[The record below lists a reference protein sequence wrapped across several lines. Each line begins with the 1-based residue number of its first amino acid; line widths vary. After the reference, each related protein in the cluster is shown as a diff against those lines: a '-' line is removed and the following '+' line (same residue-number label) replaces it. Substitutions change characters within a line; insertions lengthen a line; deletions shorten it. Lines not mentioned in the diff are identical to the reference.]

1 MIIILTATRG
11 YHNKIILIILIIRA
25 ALDVCNSLINQ
36 RKLAKHLQYST
47 IIDEILKNIK
57 SYLLNYASLFMLYKD
72 VLDHLPVCIQLKLKQ
87 TKKISK
93 LSYIR
98 KLTQERI
105 DYFLADLD
113 NKLYSQEMENN
124 NVLTKLLDTRNC
136 SWNFQSR

>member
-1 MIIILTATRG
+1 
-11 YHNKIILIILIIRA
+11 
-25 ALDVCNSLINQ
+25 
-36 RKLAKHLQYST
+36 
-47 IIDEILKNIK
+47 
-57 SYLLNYASLFMLYKD
+57 MLYKD

-113 NKLYSQEMENN
+113 NMLYSQEMENN

>member
-11 YHNKIILIILIIRA
+11 YHNKIILIILVIRA
-25 ALDVCNSLINQ
+25 ALDVYNSLINQ

-72 VLDHLPVCIQLKLKQ
+72 VLDHLPVCFQLKLKQ

-93 LSYIR
+93 LSYIC

-113 NKLYSQEMENN
+113 NKLYSHEMENN
-124 NVLTKLLDTRNC
+124 YVLTKLLDTRNC